1 MDNPYLI
8 LNIPQTASK
17 IEIHN
22 AILKLQME
30 NRKSRKYSGEFLIA
44 CQRILLEPYK
54 RLAADF
60 LFPSKLRSYR
70 PKPIPLLELDNH
82 KVDLN
87 QNIFD
92 SLPEMI
98 KEYEKK

>member
-8 LNIPQTASK
+8 LNIPQNASK
-17 IEIHN
+17 VEIHN
-22 AILKLQME
+22 ATLKLQME
-30 NRKSRKYSGEFLIA
+30 NRKNRKYSGEFLIA

-60 LFPSKLRSYR
+60 LFPSKLKSYR
-70 PKPIPLLELDNH
+70 PKPIPLLQMENN
-82 KVDLN
+82 KVNLK

-98 KEYEKK
+98 NEYEKK